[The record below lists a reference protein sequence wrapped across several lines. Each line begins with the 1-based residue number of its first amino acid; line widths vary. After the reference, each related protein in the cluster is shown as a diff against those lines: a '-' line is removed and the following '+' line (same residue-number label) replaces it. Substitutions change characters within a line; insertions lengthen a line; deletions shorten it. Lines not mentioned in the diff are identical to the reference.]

1 MLDNDG
7 WIGSN
12 EKICNENAQA
22 KGYEDGDGLASGEI
36 APMFEDTTGATGGG
50 KQYDM
55 PFSMDEL
62 ENIGMISEVP
72 RGSY

>member
-1 MLDNDG
+1 MHAELDRYY
-7 WIGSN
+7 
-12 EKICNENAQA
+12 ENAQK
-22 KGYEDGDGLASGEI
+22 KGYGDYDELATGTI
-36 APMFEDTTGATGGG
+36 APMFEDITGATGGG

-62 ENIGMISEVP
+62 EDIGMISEVP